1 MQIVTSTTCRGGA
14 EERGGGVVK
23 TENCHSERKRRISK
37 KRIRFFVT
45 QFLRMTGKKVVILS
59 VSEESKIMHYE
70 LQLTILPSASGCHPP
85 LHKEGK

>member
-59 VSEESKIMHYE
+59 VSEESQKSK
-70 LQLTILPSASGCHPP
+70 LQPDPTFHLG
-85 LHKEGK
+85 

>member
-1 MQIVTSTTCRGGA
+1 MQIVTTTTCRGGA

-59 VSEESKIMHYE
+59 VSEESQKSK
-70 LQLTILPSASGCHPP
+70 LQPDLTFHSG
-85 LHKEGK
+85 